1 MVIYLA
7 MEAMVTTEAMS
18 RIDPSL
24 EGTNL
29 LKRPQET
36 KGTEGNQGSV
46 NRVEGP
52 PRDPISTSE
61 VSRGF
66 PKGTTIA

>member
-1 MVIYLA
+1 MY
-7 MEAMVTTEAMS
+7 

-36 KGTEGNQGSV
+36 KGNL
-46 NRVEGP
+46 R
-52 PRDPISTSE
+52 
-61 VSRGF
+61 F
-66 PKGTTIA
+66 PKGA